1 MHSKDHSR
9 RSNIPLPSIKEQALI
24 ANGHCFLL
32 RNFRKVTI
40 HLPSNPSNSLKC
52 KYFHCDCLVFQMRAS
67 TSKASHPTSQS
78 DIQASL
84 SAKISALRGPRN
96 MRTRGVAQAEDD
108 PILSKTVRIAVIL
121 REICE
126 ELNNLKDAS
135 GQYAISK
142 LSLPSKKKCPQ
153 YYEKIKNPIDLAAIE
168 SNVEKG
174 AYEKPTIFDTDVNR
188 CFSNAL
194 EYYGMESA
202 EATITMQLQAVYARK
217 KSDLYSKLEEICGAS
232 AELNTLLEAQS
243 GPFLCPVEDP
253 NEDHIRCI
261 CGLFRDE
268 GVMIQCSECKIWQH
282 TECTGA
288 DIEAEHYL
296 CEKCTPREVNYE
308 IALKETNEDGY
319 QYYLSLMRGN
329 DLQIRQSD
337 TVYVLRDIPIN
348 AEATQTTDNND
359 QSDDKTSP
367 VEGSTTKPAIRKH
380 TYETI
385 GNVDFSECDI
395 FRVERMWKD
404 NDGKRFIFGHHYL
417 RPHETYHEPSRKF
430 YQNEVVRV
438 PLYEVV
444 PIELIMG
451 RCWVMDLNTFC
462 KGRPVDSVES
472 HVYICELRVDKAARL
487 FSKISKNPYPV
498 CTKTYAFKKF
508 RQRLKVSRSY
518 LVRLVLQFFV

>member
-1 MHSKDHSR
+1 MFNH
-9 RSNIPLPSIKEQALI
+9 
-24 ANGHCFLL
+24 F
-32 RNFRKVTI
+32 
-40 HLPSNPSNSLKC
+40 
-52 KYFHCDCLVFQMRAS
+52 FQMRAS
-67 TSKASHPTSQS
+67 ANKAMPSAHPSTLQP
-78 DIQASL
+78 SL
-84 SAKISALRGPRN
+84 TAKISALRGPRN
-96 MRTRGVAQAEDD
+96 MRTRGVAQAEID
-108 PILSKTVRIAVIL
+108 PVLSKTVRIAVVL
-121 REICE
+121 REICA
-126 ELNNLKDAS
+126 ELNNLKGNFAFFLHFLLFCCAKYLTSPRVINMMQAVHFPLTGFQLIRKKSLNISIADAS

-153 YYEKIKNPIDLAAIE
+153 YYEKIKLPIDLSTIE

-174 AYEKPTIFDTDVNR
+174 VYERPILFDADINR

-194 EYYGMESA
+194 EFYGMESP

-217 KSDLYSKLEEICGAS
+217 KSDLFAKLEEICGAS
-232 AELNTLLEAQS
+232 AELSTLLEAQS

-261 CGLFRDE
+261 CGLYRDE
-268 GVMIQCSECKIWQH
+268 GIMIQCSDCKIWQH

-288 DIEAEHYL
+288 DTEAEHYM
-296 CEKCTPREVNYE
+296 CEKCAPRDVNYE

-319 QYYLSLMRGN
+319 LHYLSLMRGA

-337 TVYVLRDIPIN
+337 TVYVLRDIPIDG
-348 AEATQTTDNND
+348 EA
-359 QSDDKTSP
+359 SKEKVSP
-367 VEGSTTKPAIRKH
+367 VAKAAGASGEKLSTIRKH

-385 GNVDFSECDI
+385 GKFDFNECDI

-462 KGRPVDSVES
+462 KGRPVDCVES

-487 FSKISKNPYPV
+487 FSKISRNPYPV
-498 CTKTYAFKKF
+498 CTKGYAFKKF
-508 RQRLKVSRSY
+508 RQRLKVTRSY
-518 LVRLVLQFFV
+518 LVRIQVELEALVW